1 MAGLPPGGKK
11 RITLQSLESDGVRV
25 TAMCGETLED
35 TRELV
40 GRKLGFS
47 SPASCRLF
55 NKYGAEIDHIDLV
68 LHDDLL
74 YASTG
79 ADFPTSR
86 TASRGM
92 PGMVAMSQGGSV
104 LTAIGASTLNGHEGE
119 SKGAAREKTDNL
131 EMGRVLG
138 N

>member
-1 MAGLPPGGKK
+1 
-11 RITLQSLESDGVRV
+11 V
-25 TAMCGETLED
+25 TAMCGENLED

-74 YASTG
+74 YASAV
-79 ADFPTSR
+79 ADFPMSR
-86 TASRGM
+86 TGGSRPTGMGAMSMSNSMGGEKHAQRPPSLLPASR
-92 PGMVAMSQGGSV
+92 
-104 LTAIGASTLNGHEGE
+104 IC
-119 SKGAAREKTDNL
+119 SKPLRLAVSAL
-131 EMGRVLG
+131 
-138 N
+138 

>member
-92 PGMVAMSQGGSV
+92 PGMVAMSQGGEQHPTRSPPPCP
-104 LTAIGASTLNGHEGE
+104 STPVSCHPRLLAV
-119 SKGAAREKTDNL
+119 SCC
-131 EMGRVLG
+131 
-138 N
+138 

>member
-1 MAGLPPGGKK
+1 
-11 RITLQSLESDGVRV
+11 
-25 TAMCGETLED
+25 MCGENLED

-74 YASTG
+74 YASAE
-79 ADFPTSR
+79 ADFPLSKTGSR
-86 TASRGM
+86 PTGLGAMSM
-92 PGMVAMSQGGSV
+92 NMSQGGEKHAKQPPS
-104 LTAIGASTLNGHEGE
+104 LFPASLICCKPRRLAV
-119 SKGAAREKTDNL
+119 SAF
-131 EMGRVLG
+131 
-138 N
+138 